1 MLRNLAYLTIF
12 GFLVCAVVSV
22 RATDYHDGRKESIGS
37 VVRGVIAQITVSPE
51 PDLHDVEL
59 AASVVRAMVAYIDPE
74 DPDNVSKMRW
84 AEAGYRMIAGGSTLE
99 HFFQYTTV
107 MGIPYILTYGTPD
120 ESYHTYKLEQN
131 GTTGV
136 WSIYI
141 DDVKKGESGGN
152 TSWEGNSIQFSG
164 LIKPSS
170 SVQMMGDDSSYYNKT
185 LFNYF
190 WYKPDGGNWT
200 SVWPSSYYNSND
212 NEWGHYADSTTG
224 YFQIW
229 DENP

>member
-1 MLRNLAYLTIF
+1 M
-12 GFLVCAVVSV
+12 GFLICAVVPV
-22 RATDYHDGRKESIGS
+22 RATDYYDGRAEFIGS

-51 PDLHDVEL
+51 PDLHDVQL
-59 AASVVRAMVAYIDPE
+59 AYSAVRAMVVYIDPE
-74 DPDNVSKMRW
+74 DPYNTSKMRW
-84 AEAGYRMIAGGSTLE
+84 AEAGYMMYYEENTLQ

-107 MGIPYILTYGTPD
+107 MGIHYMFTYGTPD

-136 WSIYI
+136 WSVYI
-141 DDVKKGESGGN
+141 DNIKEDESGGN
-152 TSWEGNSIQFSG
+152 TSWEGNVVEFSG

-200 SVWPSSYYNSND
+200 SVWPSSYFNSD
-212 NEWGHYADSTTG
+212 EEEWGHYADDTMG

-229 DENP
+229 DKNP